1 MKHLLSLVLISFLL
15 PAYCSA
21 QDEYKPFV
29 VEGKVWNM
37 LYDNN
42 PNATS
47 MIEYAGHPYTYRI
60 QGDTIIEDTGYKRL
74 YRWDSYYAAL
84 REEAHKVYMVKRGE
98 NKEKLLYDFDFKTME
113 NDEYLFKL
121 ENLQSFYADILG
133 YRRHVIRAYISPL
146 QGSSGNCQ
154 GVICLAEGIGIED
167 DVFDPENWIQGKRR
181 EVISSVYEG
190 DICLYSRALGT
201 VLWSYDPS
209 GISMNSTYSA
219 LTHPNFDLQGRRLT
233 QEPQWGVFIKDG
245 RKVVKGN

>member
-1 MKHLLSLVLISFLL
+1 MKHSFSLALFLYLL
-15 PAYCSA
+15 PAYGCA
-21 QDEYKPFV
+21 QEEYRPFV

-47 MIEYAGHPYTYRI
+47 MIEYAGHPYTYSI

-98 NKEKLLYDFDFKTME
+98 NKEELLYDFDFKTME

-133 YRRHVIRAYISPL
+133 YSRHVIRAYISPL
-146 QGSSGNCQ
+146 QNISENSQ

-167 DVFDPENWIQGKRR
+167 DVFDPENWIKRKRR
-181 EVISSVYEG
+181 EVIYTVYEG
-190 DICLYSRALGT
+190 DECIYSRALGT
-201 VLWSYDPS
+201 VLWSYRPS
-209 GISMNSTYSA
+209 GVSMHSA
-219 LTHPNFDLQGRRLT
+219 LSTHTPPYFDLQGRRLT
-233 QEPQWGVFIKDG
+233 REPAHGIFIKDG
-245 RKVVKGN
+245 KKVMR